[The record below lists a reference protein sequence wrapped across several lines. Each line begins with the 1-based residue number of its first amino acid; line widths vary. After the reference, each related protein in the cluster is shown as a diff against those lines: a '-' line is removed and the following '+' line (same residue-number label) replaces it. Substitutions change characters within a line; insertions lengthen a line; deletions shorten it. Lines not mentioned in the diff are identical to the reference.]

1 VEDTRLAHLLRILY
15 YLVQAQRRLS
25 WSPTQ
30 LRQYQ
35 NKRLRSVVDYA
46 YRYVPYYHDKMR
58 AQDIT
63 PDDIRSVDDVSN
75 LPLVS
80 KDEIRS
86 TEPSYRVST
95 QKRLQDLKIVRTTG
109 SSGTPFLVY
118 IDGVEDAWRKAIY
131 MRANIFCGQQPRDN
145 WVVITAPHHFGD
157 TTSLQRRLNMYAQ
170 RVVSI
175 FLDVD
180 AQIEFI
186 RNADADIL
194 DGYSSTL
201 TTIAKRVDREGITDI
216 TPRLLFGNAEII
228 DPSSRRY
235 LERVFDA
242 IYCDQYGCAELDR
255 TAWQCPQRVGYHM
268 DLDSVITEVVDE
280 EGQPVATGE
289 RGEVVMTS
297 LFNYSMPLLRYAV
310 GDVAV
315 LSSDECSCGV
325 TFPMMDRIEGRADAF
340 PMLPDG
346 SLVSPLIF
354 TAAMMRYKYF
364 DKIRN
369 YRFIQTRPDRFL
381 VHVEKED
388 DHIAEAILAKALIGD
403 LQAKIGNGRS
413 DIEFHV
419 EFVDQIPPDATGK
432 QRSVESRLTA

>member
-1 VEDTRLAHLLRILY
+1 
-15 YLVQAQRRLS
+15 
-25 WSPTQ
+25 
-30 LRQYQ
+30 
-35 NKRLRSVVDYA
+35 VDYA
-46 YRYVPYYHDKMR
+46 YQYVPYYHDKFK
-58 AQDIT
+58 QCGIT
-63 PDDIRSVDDVSN
+63 PADIQTLEDVPK

-80 KDEIRS
+80 KDEIRH
-86 TEPSYRVST
+86 TDPLYRVST

-118 IDGVEDAWRKAIY
+118 IDGVEDAWRKSIY

-157 TTSLQRRLNMYAQ
+157 TTSLQRRLNVYAQ
-170 RVVSI
+170 QVVSI

-201 TTIAKRVDREGITDI
+201 TTLAKRVDRDGITDI

-228 DPSSRRY
+228 DHPSRRY

-268 DLDSVITEVVDE
+268 DLDSVITEVVDD
-280 EGQPVATGE
+280 EGQPVGIDE
-289 RGEVVMTS
+289 RGEVVLTS
-297 LFNYSMPLLRYAV
+297 LFNYSMPLLRYSV

-315 LSSDECSCGV
+315 LSSDECTCGV
-325 TFPMMDRIEGRADAF
+325 QFPMMDRIEGRADAF

-346 SLVSPLIF
+346 SRISPLIF
-354 TAAMMRYKYF
+354 TAAMMRYQYF

-369 YRFIQTRPDRFL
+369 YRFIQTQRDRFL
-381 VHVEKED
+381 VHLEKED
-388 DHIAEAILAKALIGD
+388 DDVAEAILAWSLIGD
-403 LQAKIGNGRS
+403 LQAKIGGGTT

-419 EFVDQIPPDATGK
+419 EFVDSIPQDTTGK
-432 QRSVESRLTA
+432 RKSVESQIAA